1 MSGNQEMNGLTECR
15 MKSIHEMNSTSK
27 KELRLF
33 AANEIEAAWNELAD
47 WMNYCFIGLLA
58 AANEFR
64 FQLIKL
70 HSV

>member
-1 MSGNQEMNGLTECR
+1 MKWNEINGLNSIPISE
-15 MKSIHEMNSTSK
+15 MKTNQLIETGI
-27 KELRLF
+27 ELNLF
-33 AANEIEAAWNELAD
+33 TICL
-47 WMNYCFIGLLA
+47 YCFIGLLA